1 MNFLTPAI
9 HPMFES
15 FYKKFDQALK
25 KLEQKESEKSF
36 LSDIFTEQS
45 QRTNFRLYGTGLLL
59 EIKRKNIW
67 YISEHIIDAN
77 YQSMHHFVSDSPWD
91 EVAFNCRRIGI
102 LESNRSTARE
112 RNKLSPCRP
121 TWRSCSTQGDRSKST
136 M

>member
-15 FYKKFDQALK
+15 FYKKFD
-25 KLEQKESEKSF
+25 
-36 LSDIFTEQS
+36 DIFTEQS

-102 LESNRSTARE
+102 LESNRST
-112 RNKLSPCRP
+112 
-121 TWRSCSTQGDRSKST
+121 RSCEDGYVIIDDTGNPKSGDSTHATRRQWIGSLG
-136 M
+136 